1 MNIVFMGTPDF
12 AVESLKMLIREHKV
26 LAVVTQPDK
35 PRGRGKKLT
44 PSPVKEVALANDIEV
59 LQPVNV
65 KDGTFAEELR
75 KYNADVF
82 VVVAYGRILTEEVL
96 NIPKY
101 GCINVHGSLLPKYRG
116 AGPIQ
121 WSIINGEK
129 KTGVTTMYMEKGLDS
144 GDMLLKTEMDIFEDD
159 TYGSLGERMSVVG
172 AEALKETLE
181 MLENGTLK
189 PEKQNHEESTY
200 APMITKELEIINWQD
215 SAENIKNLIRGLN
228 PEPGAYSFLNG
239 EMIKLWLATVSDRDY
254 SSPVGTIVEVTKKG
268 FVVNTAKGGL
278 FVKEL
283 QAKGGKKMTADAY
296 MRGHKIEVG
305 MSFSDNKQ

>member
-1 MNIVFMGTPDF
+1 MNIVFMGTPKF
-12 AVESLKMLIREHKV
+12 AVESLKMLIKEHNV

-35 PRGRGKKLT
+35 PQGRGKKLT
-44 PSPVKEVALANDIEV
+44 PSPVKELALENNIEV

-82 VVVAYGRILTEEVL
+82 VVVAYGRILNEEVL
-96 NIPKY
+96 NLPKY

-129 KTGVTTMYMEKGLDS
+129 KTGVTTMFMEKGLDS

-159 TYGSLGERMSVVG
+159 TYGTLGERMALVG
-172 AEALKETLE
+172 ADTLKETLE
-181 MLENGTLK
+181 MLEKGELK
-189 PEKQNHEESTY
+189 PEKQNHDESTY
-200 APMITKELEIINWQD
+200 APMITKDLECINWEN

-228 PEPGAYSFLNG
+228 PEPGAYSLLNG
-239 EMIKLWLATVSDRDY
+239 EMMKIWAASVNDNEY
-254 SSPVGTIVEVTKKG
+254 SSPAGTIVEVNKKG
-268 FVVNTAKGGL
+268 FVVSTAKGGL
-278 FVKEL
+278 FVKEV
-283 QAKGGKKMTADAY
+283 QAKGGKKMPADAY

-305 MSFSDNKQ
+305 MSFSDNK

>member
-239 EMIKLWLATVSDRDY
+239 EMIKLWSATVSDRDY